1 VRRAIF
7 TLGWQGAAKS
17 TAYRGAVT
25 RGFGAASDQSCAG
38 EYALIAALLPAGRAG
53 SLKAWQE
60 LADSLDVELS
70 ASWLVFRAP
79 ASRPGIPDEVRR
91 AFCGAQAASTHKEL
105 VRAIRRVQAAAARS
119 RVVTDFDLVAR
130 RCATLRR
137 AGKRIVFTNGVF
149 DLFHIGHLRLLQAA
163 RAQGDAL
170 VVGINSDE
178 SAKSLKGRARPVVPQ
193 FARAEL
199 VAAVRGVDFCAIFGQ
214 DDPRALLR
222 AVRPD
227 ILAKGSEYS
236 LSAVVG
242 RRMVEGWGGR
252 VILLPHV
259 EGWSSTQVI
268 GRLGSRTRGA
278 VLRSPTGDGKWR
290 D

>member
-1 VRRAIF
+1 MRRAIF
-7 TLGWQGAAKS
+7 TYGLPGAPDEF
-17 TAYRGAVT
+17 R
-25 RGFGAASDQSCAG
+25 DG
-38 EYALIAALLPAGRAG
+38 EFALIDSPLPAGRAG
-53 SLKAWQE
+53 SLDAWRK

-70 ASWLVFRAP
+70 ASWLVFHPR
-79 ASRPGIPDEVRR
+79 SRRIPGDVRR
-91 AFCGAQAASTHKEL
+91 AFCGTIAAATQMEL
-105 VRAIRRVQAAAARS
+105 LRAIRRVQAAAARS
-119 RVVTDFDLVAR
+119 RVISDFELAAR
-130 RCATLRR
+130 RCAAMRK

-149 DLFHIGHLRLLQAA
+149 DLFHVGHLRLLQAA

-178 SAKSLKGRARPVVPQ
+178 SARSLKGRLRPVVPQ

-199 VAAVRGVDFCAIFGQ
+199 VAAVRGVDLCVIFGQ
-214 DDPRALLR
+214 ADPRALLR
-222 AVRPD
+222 VVKPD

-236 LSAVVG
+236 LSGVVG
-242 RRMVEGWGGR
+242 KRMVEGGGGR

-268 GRLGSRTRGA
+268 RRLGSRTRGA
-278 VLRSPTGDGKWR
+278 VLRSPTGDGRWR

>member
-1 VRRAIF
+1 MKRAIF
-7 TLGWQGAAKS
+7 SIGWSDAPD
-17 TAYRGAVT
+17 
-25 RGFGAASDQSCAG
+25 ASCEG
-38 EYALIAALLPAGRAG
+38 EYALIASPLPAGPGG
-53 SLKAWQE
+53 SLDAWQR
-60 LADSLDVELS
+60 LADSLNVELS
-70 ASWLVFRAP
+70 ASWLVIHGHA
-79 ASRPGIPDEVRR
+79 AGIPDEVRR
-91 AFCGAQAASTHKEL
+91 AFLGTIAAATRGEF
-105 VRAIRRVQAAAARS
+105 VRAIRRLQVAAARS
-119 RVVTDFDLVAR
+119 RVITDFQVVAR
-130 RCATLRR
+130 RCAALRK
-137 AGKRIVFTNGVF
+137 AGKRIAFTNGVF

-178 SAKSLKGRARPVVPQ
+178 SARSLKGRTRPVVPQ

-199 VAAVRGVDFCAIFGQ
+199 VAAVRGVDLCAIFAQ

-222 AVRPD
+222 VVRPD

-236 LSAVVG
+236 FSEVVG

-268 GRLGSRTRGA
+268 RRLGSRSRGA
-278 VLRSPTGDGKWR
+278 VLRSSAGDGTWR
-290 D
+290 